1 MPAGQG
7 PQLNGIGE
15 GVYAVVVTD
24 SAGCYRD
31 IASIPLVAEGDVTLT
46 VPADTA
52 LCAGLPL
59 QLEAMADG
67 ATELGWS
74 LPGGESGVGL
84 VAAVAELTAGEG
96 QWIFTASRLGC
107 VRTDS
112 VTVTGWALPTPDA
125 GPDQIVPEGGTTSI
139 GGAGN
144 PEWEHT
150 WEPALDVV
158 SPEAA
163 ATATEALFSATEFI
177 LTATTLEGCAA
188 SDTVFVD
195 VLLEL
200 DIPSGFTPNADGIN
214 DAWNLGGLDQYPS
227 AEITLFNRWGD
238 VLLTYGS
245 TDGSSGWHPPSA
257 FRCRWGRITITSGS
271 RACPA
276 GRVDRTNPP

>member
-1 MPAGQG
+1 
-7 PQLNGIGE
+7 
-15 GVYAVVVTD
+15 
-24 SAGCYRD
+24 
-31 IASIPLVAEGDVTLT
+31 
-46 VPADTA
+46 
-52 LCAGLPL
+52 
-59 QLEAMADG
+59 
-67 ATELGWS
+67 
-74 LPGGESGVGL
+74 
-84 VAAVAELTAGEG
+84 
-96 QWIFTASRLGC
+96 
-107 VRTDS
+107 

-125 GPDQIVPEGGTTSI
+125 GPDQIVPEGGTASI

-163 ATATEALFSATEFI
+163 STATEALFSATEFI

-245 TDGSSGWHPPSA
+245 TDGSWDGTLNGIPVPVGTYYYHIRVNEPALQAEWTGP
-257 FRCRWGRITITSGS
+257 ITLM
-271 RACPA
+271 R
-276 GRVDRTNPP
+276 